1 MMLRKTMVLVA
12 ITAILLFGGN
22 APAATESGNHNPQ
35 TTCPVMG
42 GKIDKNVF
50 LDYQGKRIYFC
61 CTGCIDDFKKN
72 PEQYLKKLE
81 EQGVVPEKSPGS
93 Q

>member
-1 MMLRKTMVLVA
+1 MLRKTMVLVA
-12 ITAILLFGGN
+12 MAVILLFGGN
-22 APAATESGNHNPQ
+22 TPAATESSKGNPQ

-42 GKIDKNVF
+42 GKIDKKVF

-61 CTGCIDDFKKN
+61 CTGCVDDFKKN

-81 EQGVVPEKSPGS
+81 EQGVVVEKSPES